1 MCFSSRCFFVWRV
14 RRCES
19 GDYGKRVPDLGST
32 HIQEM
37 TEEEGVTG
45 QRGSEEVGLACR
57 DTGNFGEKSVSR
69 IGFDG
74 NEGK

>member
-37 TEEEGVTG
+37 TEG
-45 QRGSEEVGLACR
+45 QRVIRHRETERS
-57 DTGNFGEKSVSR
+57 TGN
-69 IGFDG
+69 
-74 NEGK
+74 